1 MKSKVLWSSNSDE
14 YSTPQSVYDELD
26 SEFHFDLDPCSTD
39 DNCKCEQHFT
49 VNEDGLSQ
57 DWGGVQG
64 VLQSPI

>member
-14 YSTPQSVYDELD
+14 YSTPQLVYDELN

-39 DNCKCEQHFT
+39 DNCKCKQHFT

-57 DWGGVQG
+57 DWGGV
-64 VLQSPI
+64 